1 MAFWLYMLKCA
12 DGSYYTGHTEDL
24 ENRLAL
30 HAAGVGDAYTAKRLP
45 VQLAFFAEFPSR
57 EDAIARERQVKGWS
71 RKKKEALCRGD
82 WAEVSRLAKSR
93 NPRVEKE
100 PEKTYS

>member
-24 ENRLAL
+24 EIRLAQ
-30 HAAGVGDAYTAKRLP
+30 HAAGAGVSYTANRLP
-45 VQLAFFAEFPSR
+45 VQLAFTAEFPSR

-82 WAEVSRLAKSR
+82 WQEVSRLAKSR
-93 NPRVEKE
+93 NSSAKQGPG
-100 PEKTYS
+100 KTSA